1 MKKCNTR
8 YMVYLA
14 VTTMLAGAASLP
26 SAFAASSSA
35 ELLAQAQASWRLT
48 MHHTAAPGKGCYRAN
63 YPSTTWTPVNCVKA
77 PNRLYLPRHKPEA
90 QTVGNGDDYAAEIS
104 SGVISQTVGSFPT
117 VSGVTSESDDGES
130 NDYSLQLN
138 SNFMS
143 TAACDGGAS
152 DCQAWEQFVY
162 ASGEGEAFMQ
172 YWLINYGDNCPSG
185 GWMSYQGSC
194 YMNSAAVSVPDED
207 ISQLANMTL
216 SGSAVSGGSD
226 TLTFTV
232 GTEAYTT
239 SGDDSVVD
247 LGTAWQASE
256 FNIIGDGGGS
266 EAVFNS
272 GSSITVNVSLSDGS
286 SSAPTCASDAGTT
299 GETNN
304 LNLGSCSTSGG
315 STPYIQFGESN

>member
-1 MKKCNTR
+1 MKKCNAR
-8 YMVYLA
+8 YMVYVA
-14 VTTMLAGAASLP
+14 VTSMLAGAATLP
-26 SAFAASSSA
+26 SAFAASSSPDL
-35 ELLAQAQASWRLT
+35 EAQFHAAWRQT
-48 MHHTAAPGKGCYRAN
+48 MQHTSAPAKGCYHAS
-63 YPSTTWTPVNCVKA
+63 YPSTVWAKVDCVKA

-90 QTVGNGDDYAAEIS
+90 QTVGNGNDYAAEIS
-104 SGVISQTVGSFPT
+104 SGVISQTVGSFPS

-143 TAACDGGAS
+143 TDACNGVSG
-152 DCQAWEQFVY
+152 CQAWEQFVY

-172 YWLINYGDNCPSG
+172 YWLINYGDTCPSG

-194 YMNSAAVSVPDED
+194 YMNSAAVSVPDDD
-207 ISQLANMTL
+207 ISDLGNMTL
-216 SGSAVSGGSD
+216 TGTAVAGGSD
-226 TLTFTV
+226 TLTFTD

-247 LGTAWQASE
+247 LATAWQASE

-266 EAVFNS
+266 EADFNS
-272 GSSITVNVSLSDGS
+272 GSSVTVNVSLTDGS
-286 SSAPTCASDAGTT
+286 SDAPTCASNAGTT

-315 STPYIQFGESN
+315 STPSIQFTESN